1 VITRVASF
9 NLLSAMSVLKI
20 GADDVSDEIQR
31 FKDRL
36 SSKGKHH
43 ASYYETGINKLLDGE
58 IANQQTNLM
67 KQAIELK
74 DLRGS
79 LTEALRKVCAV

>member
-1 VITRVASF
+1 MKLNGLRIDFPAKASIM
-9 NLLSAMSVLKI
+9 LHIRKQEL
-20 GADDVSDEIQR
+20 
-31 FKDRL
+31 
-36 SSKGKHH
+36 
-43 ASYYETGINKLLDGE
+43 TKLLDGE

-79 LTEALRKVCAV
+79 LNEALRKVCTV

>member
-1 VITRVASF
+1 MLYIRKQELT
-9 NLLSAMSVLKI
+9 
-20 GADDVSDEIQR
+20 
-31 FKDRL
+31 
-36 SSKGKHH
+36 
-43 ASYYETGINKLLDGE
+43 KLLDGE

-79 LTEALRKVCAV
+79 LTEALRKVCAVWVALAYIHVK

>member
-1 VITRVASF
+1 MKFNGLRIDFPAKASIM
-9 NLLSAMSVLKI
+9 LYIRKQEL
-20 GADDVSDEIQR
+20 
-31 FKDRL
+31 
-36 SSKGKHH
+36 
-43 ASYYETGINKLLDGE
+43 TKLLDGE

>member
-1 VITRVASF
+1 MLYIRKQELT
-9 NLLSAMSVLKI
+9 
-20 GADDVSDEIQR
+20 
-31 FKDRL
+31 
-36 SSKGKHH
+36 
-43 ASYYETGINKLLDGE
+43 KLLDGE